1 MNKQD
6 EETLERIQS
15 KMAFC
20 EYWEQLADIA
30 WSFIEKDRE
39 KRGIEGEKMTIK
51 ERIETRLLT
60 AKKSLKESEAIK
72 DVPHINWL
80 KGRIATYE
88 TVLKMLAEKGN
99 Q

>member
-1 MNKQD
+1 
-6 EETLERIQS
+6 
-15 KMAFC
+15 
-20 EYWEQLADIA
+20 
-30 WSFIEKDRE
+30 
-39 KRGIEGEKMTIK
+39 MTIK

-80 KGRIATYE
+80 EGRIATYE
-88 TVLKMLAEKGN
+88 TVLKMLAEKGD